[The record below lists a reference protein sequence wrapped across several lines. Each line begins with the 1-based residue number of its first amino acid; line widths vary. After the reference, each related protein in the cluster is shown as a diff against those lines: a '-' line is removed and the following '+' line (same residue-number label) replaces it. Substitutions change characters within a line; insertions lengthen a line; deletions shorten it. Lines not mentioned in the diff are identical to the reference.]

1 MGVEVLSEWMSS
13 LNDLVVMRVIEL
25 IEDEFDLPPVPWC
38 WLAFGSEGRLEQTF
52 STDQDNGLVFVPE
65 DAGEAETV
73 RAAFTPF
80 ARAVNDGLHAC
91 GFTHCPGNVMARN
104 PRWCL
109 SLAEWQDRFSS
120 WMRTPEPEAI
130 LNSTIFFDFRPLYGR
145 HELAD
150 KLRSW
155 LLASAPTQT
164 LFLRTLAEQA
174 LSCRPPLGWMGTF
187 TYDGGKKHPHTI
199 DLKLYGSRPFVDI
212 GRLWS
217 LAHGIWATNTATRLR
232 SGGAAIGRPADD
244 TAAAIEAFY
253 LVQRFR
259 IQQQIANPD
268 RDSANRLD
276 PAALNDLNRLML
288 KHAFKQAKK
297 LQRNLQ
303 LEYEL

>member
-1 MGVEVLSEWMSS
+1 MGVAVLSEWMSA

-38 WLAFGSEGRLEQTF
+38 WLAFGSEGRLEQMF
-52 STDQDNGLVFVPE
+52 STDQDNGLIFAPE
-65 DAGEAETV
+65 DASEAESV
-73 RAAFTPF
+73 RTAFLPF

-91 GFTHCPGNVMARN
+91 GFTHCTGNVMARN

-109 SLAEWQDRFSS
+109 SPAEWQDRFSS
-120 WMRTPEPEAI
+120 WMRTPEPEAV

-155 LLASAPTQT
+155 LLASAPSQS

-187 TYDGGKKHPHTI
+187 TYDGGQKHPHTI

-212 GRLWS
+212 GRIWS
-217 LAHGIWATNTATRLR
+217 LAHGIWATNTAARLR
-232 SGGAAIGRPADD
+232 NGGAAIGRAADD

-259 IQQQIANPD
+259 IQQQVADPD
-268 RDSANRLD
+268 RESANRLN
-276 PAALNDLNRLML
+276 PTALNDLNRLML
-288 KHAFKQAKK
+288 KHAFKQAKN
-297 LQRNLQ
+297 LQRGLRMQ
-303 LEYEL
+303 YEL